1 MGFSAEM
8 KDFLNAYKTGQ
19 NINAS
24 RTDQDYKEAATARTT
39 ATTAR
44 ENDPDTLKTAAEL
57 ERARLAKINDDMKT
71 SAVSRGATAAR
82 TGLYNDQ
89 RKLLQGQTTAGSGLM
104 PSGGAPMPQGQG
116 ALPIGPSTLNPD
128 GEVDIFPPGSDY
140 NPRMYADGGAVPLPP
155 ETPEKLRRYKEAQRD
170 LRSPRVTV
178 MEDLVGRFHEGKG
191 QSNALREAIEQKAV
205 KDIREFDA
213 NDKTGESYNDTRRRT
228 RRYADGGLVDDED
241 AELVPDDEAA
251 EGEMGALPLGA
262 PPAGAPTD
270 VSAQSRQPR
279 VPRGLEGV
287 ISPALVADA
296 TKAGMT
302 FGLNQYG
309 LAGRG
314 AVPSARTAANARLFA
329 QGHGGLTEQEMQ
341 AARQTV
347 DPEGKL
353 TDSQRNMA
361 ALGSVYQFW
370 ANKGEPEKAQRV
382 AFQMLQYYR
391 NASQRYAAIAAK
403 AAEGGNVDL
412 ATKAALKAYANVPD
426 GNDLEIV
433 PDPNGG
439 LMYRLTN
446 AQGEVVN
453 KGIATPQQLAASA
466 MGLATGGFDKAILTA
481 AGAREDAGAVKTRGA
496 GAGRPQSAADREKEA
511 ELPAAEIAKLKE
523 QWLKKNDGAEVDEN
537 FWQEA
542 TNTAQGLMQQNPKM
556 NANQAALAAEAL
568 LRPGANFKLKLG
580 ENEGDPAVVK
590 FKNGMAVQLSEDQL
604 EVVQNSRAARI
615 KAAADKE
622 AAAKAEGPGFAS
634 KAGGILKDIG
644 GSVAKAV
651 TEDVGRAGNA
661 ISEAVSPE
669 TAARAKSALSAAA
682 RMGGDAGAY
691 IMDLIKKDLSGEGG
705 ITPERVGRDI
715 VGAAGAV
722 GDLFK
727 NKGAIPVDEVGPAP

>member
-8 KDFLNAYKTGQ
+8 KDFIAAYKTGQ
-19 NINAS
+19 GINAS
-24 RTDQDYKEAATARTT
+24 RTDQDYKEANTARVT
-39 ATTAR
+39 ATTER
-44 ENDPDTLKTAAEL
+44 ENDPATLKLAADTAQ
-57 ERARLAKINDDMKT
+57 ARLDKIRDSMKS
-71 SAVSRGATAAR
+71 SAAARGATGAR
-82 TGLYNDQ
+82 TQLINEQ
-89 RKLLQGQTTAGSGLM
+89 LKLLRNQATAGSGLV
-104 PSGGAPMPQGQG
+104 PGTGVGPAGPVPQGQG
-116 ALPIGPSTLNPD
+116 ALPLGPSTLVPD
-128 GEVDIFPPGSDY
+128 VPVD
-140 NPRMYADGGAVPLPP
+140 
-155 ETPEKLRRYKEAQRD
+155 
-170 LRSPRVTV
+170 
-178 MEDLVGRFHEGKG
+178 
-191 QSNALREAIEQKAV
+191 
-205 KDIREFDA
+205 DA
-213 NDKTGESYNDTRRRT
+213 MSLYE
-228 RRYADGGLVDDED
+228 DGGLVPEEDEED
-241 AELVPDDEAA
+241 ELLASA
-251 EGEMGALPLGA
+251 GEEEPVGALPIAA
-262 PPAGAPTD
+262 PANAPTD
-270 VSAQSRQPR
+270 VSAQSRRQPQ

-296 TKAGMT
+296 TKAGMK

-309 LAGRG
+309 LGGRG

-361 ALGSVYQFW
+361 ALGSVYQHW

-403 AAEGGNVDL
+403 AAEGGNIDL

-426 GNDLEIV
+426 GNDLKIM
-433 PDPNGG
+433 PNPKGG
-439 LMYRLTN
+439 LMYELSGPK
-446 AQGEVVN
+446 GEVIR

-466 MGLATGGFDKAILTA
+466 MGLASGGFDRAILQA
-481 AGAREDAGAVKTRGA
+481 AGAQPATGAVKTG
-496 GAGRPQSAADREKEA
+496 GGGRPQSASDREKEA
-511 ELPAAEIAKLKE
+511 ELPAVAMEKLKE
-523 QWLKKNDGAEVDEN
+523 QWAKKNEGAEVDEN

-568 LRPGANFKLKLG
+568 LRPGDNFKLSMGKEEGEPHTAKL
-580 ENEGDPAVVK
+580 K
-590 FKNGMAVQLSEDQL
+590 SGMSIKLNDEQL
-604 EVVQNSRAARI
+604 EMLQNSRAARI

-622 AAAKAEGPGFAS
+622 TAAKKEGPGYLS

-644 GSVAKAV
+644 GLAANAV
-651 TEDVGRAGNA
+651 SEDVGRAAKEVG
-661 ISEAVSPE
+661 EAVSPE
-669 TAARAKSALSAAA
+669 TVARAKSALTAAA

-691 IMDLIKKDLSGEGG
+691 IMELIKKDLSGEGG

-722 GDLFK
+722 GDAVGGMFK
-727 NKGAIPVDEVGPAP
+727 NRGALPVDEIGPAP